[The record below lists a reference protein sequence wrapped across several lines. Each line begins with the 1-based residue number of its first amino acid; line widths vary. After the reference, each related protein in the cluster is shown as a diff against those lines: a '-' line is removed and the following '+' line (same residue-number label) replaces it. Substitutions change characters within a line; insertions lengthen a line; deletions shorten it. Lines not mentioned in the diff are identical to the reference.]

1 MLNFYHSYSST
12 WSISAPLYLL
22 FLLMLLWLF
31 VLLSFFFYCI
41 RLAGGNKHY
50 FSVKTKHST
59 FINTTLHKLDEFM
72 HPVQRREEVTSR
84 LQPVHL
90 WHLVPWTCTHHR
102 NYLFCILGGMH
113 NKYQLAEYTLHRSHS
128 HAEHLRYSINWSE
141 NVSLCSQG
149 QWWGW

>member
-90 WHLVPWTCTHHR
+90 
-102 NYLFCILGGMH
+102 
-113 NKYQLAEYTLHRSHS
+113 
-128 HAEHLRYSINWSE
+128 
-141 NVSLCSQG
+141 
-149 QWWGW
+149 